1 MYMKNLSGRVL
12 SLTTVLLLG
21 LSLTAIAKPKKT
33 QVWMF
38 GFSASFTDSTIYI
51 SNIQLVDPVFI
62 ESSTGFLYD
71 RSIYSLQVENFVE
84 EQLGKPRT
92 TCTIF
97 FDKKRKKMD
106 NKLFS
111 IRKRFLR
118 DGSMTVMPLEGFT
131 FVPVDWTEHDV
142 ITINEA
148 PKQ

>member
-12 SLTTVLLLG
+12 VLTIVLLLG
-21 LSLTAIAKPKKT
+21 LSFAASAKPKKT

-51 SNIQLVDPVFI
+51 SNVQLVDPVYI
-62 ESSTGFLYD
+62 ETSTGFLYD

-97 FDKKRKKMD
+97 FGKNRKKID
-106 NKLFS
+106 DKFFT
-111 IRKRFLR
+111 IRRRYLKE
-118 DGSMTVMPLEGFT
+118 DGMAVKSLEGFT